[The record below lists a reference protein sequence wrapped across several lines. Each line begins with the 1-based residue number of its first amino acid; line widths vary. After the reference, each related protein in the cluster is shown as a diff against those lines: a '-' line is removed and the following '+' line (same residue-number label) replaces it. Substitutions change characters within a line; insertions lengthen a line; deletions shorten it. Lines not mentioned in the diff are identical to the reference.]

1 MERAT
6 EAVNCLEVKAI
17 QELKALGS
25 PPEACVVVAKAV
37 LILKQ
42 GEKKNHT
49 WPNAQKMMG
58 NPKKFIEDIVAF
70 DGDNID
76 EWRLEAIKPIL
87 AEPYFNFEVMKG
99 KSIAAAYLCGWI
111 VNIVIYNTIFKKVKP
126 LKDAA
131 DAAQALAD

>member
-6 EAVNCLEVKAI
+6 KAVACLEAKSI

-42 GEKKNHT
+42 GEKKNHA

-58 NPKKFIEDIVAF
+58 NPKKFIDDIVAF

-76 EWRLEAIKPIL
+76 DWKLHALEPIL
-87 AEPYFNFEVMKG
+87 AEPFFNFETMKN

-111 VNIVIYNTIFKKVKP
+111 VNIIIYN
-126 LKDAA
+126 
-131 DAAQALAD
+131 